1 MLVGALLIAACASQ
15 PVPPRGLLKADL
27 EAMREAVAATVPDA
41 SRAAD
46 VNEAINGLEAQLL
59 SFENLTRNFRA
70 DVIALNARPDVTRA
84 ELDSLFRTFDE
95 KRVAIRKRLIELHL
109 QMTAAT
115 TAGEWKALFPYERA
129 LLKFPRGA

>member
-1 MLVGALLIAACASQ
+1 
-15 PVPPRGLLKADL
+15 
-27 EAMREAVAATVPDA
+27 
-41 SRAAD
+41 
-46 VNEAINGLEAQLL
+46 
-59 SFENLTRNFRA
+59 
-70 DVIALNARPDVTRA
+70 
-84 ELDSLFRTFDE
+84 LDSLFRTFDE

>member
-1 MLVGALLIAACASQ
+1 
-15 PVPPRGLLKADL
+15 
-27 EAMREAVAATVPDA
+27 MREAVAATVPDA